1 MIPLHNSYT
10 SHESIYTSCRVRRE
24 LAPGSKAIITM
35 LVGKGESLNGKEV
48 TIVEWDDARGRFK
61 VTLSG
66 EANGDAEGEAAR
78 FVKPENLRPTADTR
92 TSGDR
97 SVNVSNA
104 AQSLLAVAAEKPPK
118 PEEVAV
124 AEAAAERARMQ
135 FDALLSGYV
144 TKLPRIST
152 GGP

>member
-1 MIPLHNSYT
+1 
-10 SHESIYTSCRVRRE
+10 
-24 LAPGSKAIITM
+24 M

-48 TIVEWDDARGRFK
+48 TIAEWDDARGRFK

-66 EANGDAEGEAAR
+66 EGNGDAAGEAAR
-78 FVKPENLRPTADTR
+78 FVKPENLRPMADAR
-92 TSGDR
+92 SSGDR
-97 SVNVSNA
+97 SATVSSA
-104 AQSLLAVAAEKPPK
+104 AQSLLAAAAEKPPK

-144 TKLPRIST
+144 SQIAPYIDKRP
-152 GGP
+152 